1 MNPNIGGGFSPEGFF
16 RQADTGKGGGVGSG
30 KDDDPVAKKPDQEPD
45 QDPVTKKPDQE
56 PLDIFGE
63 LRNNLK
69 KIDSYIRDYN
79 PKEATE
85 LVKQSR
91 VLIDNYYLKFSGVE
105 QSQLLFFIDRL
116 EVKAKA
122 LHLDGEEGEG
132 GKKLDVGVVKQDEIS
147 LVKKERSAEDTI
159 ETEGTKKDDKKADGV
174 EENDIKN
181 VRDDVDQPV
190 KKHLN
195 LMRADAAEENESGP
209 PPWQKD
215 FDRLW
220 DELQDTYRKT
230 ASTSPEIMELT
241 RELTKI
247 TVKENFSPEEKIAY
261 GRALL
266 MRDVAN
272 PNAVFR
278 HLCAENF
285 KEIRNEPYLNEAH
298 ELRKYMELTDVFG
311 VSIKEI
317 VDFIENDA
325 FNNIKHK
332 ITKED
337 GSEAFFSW
345 DYAANG
351 DPEQEM
357 IAKGALTFQELIEN
371 KFPKLKEI
379 PKFVSD
385 SLITFVIVSELR
397 YHKFY
402 PYYNYYQNS
411 PINGMNAEALLPW
424 GIPGYLGY
432 KAASITKIPSY
443 SSVLMLTRHPSNTD
457 LFEQQDLGYK
467 EITFNKN
474 WAGNRFNQKEYVE
487 SRANTFED
495 DLMSKGSSKR
505 SRFEDA
511 LENRKTMIE
520 VRNALCWMF
529 SPDHE
534 FGYVDLHPDMQLL
547 PSTWDVI
554 KGEWRGEKIQIT
566 LDDLFEIYEQFDK
579 FVKEIDSAPK
589 IDSSM
594 QAMTYLSDLISSTS
608 RYKVIF
614 TKLGIDKDPP
624 NPAFKE
630 LKELVELM
638 YMFYLK
644 KLFDQYIKLPRMK
657 GLSYAFT
664 PKHMQFAKEVIAEV
678 ESDKTLPGFIR
689 GFITKAMK
697 EIDIIPNGKWGIIF
711 SPPTVEDPTPL
722 PIKLQQKFGTE
733 EAKTRNRWLKPA
745 RPEEKDPNK

>member
-1 MNPNIGGGFSPEGFF
+1 MSTNPNIVGGFSPERGFF
-16 RQADTGKGGGVGSG
+16 NQADTGMGGGAGSG
-30 KDDDPVAKKPDQEPD
+30 KDDESVAKNPDQESS
-45 QDPVTKKPDQE
+45 
-56 PLDIFGE
+56 DIFSQ
-63 LRNNLK
+63 LRDNLK
-69 KIDSYIRDYN
+69 EIESYIRDYN
-79 PKEATE
+79 PEEAGK
-85 LVKQSR
+85 LVEQSR
-91 VLIDNYYLKFSGVE
+91 ALMDDYTPKTRAE
-105 QSQLLFFIDRL
+105 QSQLLFFTDRL
-116 EVKAKA
+116 MLKAKA
-122 LHLDGEEGEG
+122 LYLDDEDDVG
-132 GKKLDVGVVKQDEIS
+132 GKKLNLSQAKQEQA
-147 LVKKERSAEDTI
+147 VEDTI
-159 ETEGTKKDDKKADGV
+159 EAGESDDGDA
-174 EENDIKN
+174 EQQAN
-181 VRDDVDQPV
+181 VVQE
-190 KKHLN
+190 
-195 LMRADAAEENESGP
+195 AEAAEENEPGA

-230 ASTSPEIMELT
+230 ASTSPDIMELT

-247 TVKENFSPEEKIAY
+247 TEEHFSSEEKTAY
-261 GRALL
+261 RRALL

-285 KEIRNEPYLNEAH
+285 KEMRNESYLNQAH
-298 ELRKYMELTDVFG
+298 ELRKYMELKDVFG

-325 FNNIKHK
+325 FNNIKHQ

-337 GSEAFFSW
+337 GSVDFFSW

-371 KFPKLKEI
+371 KFPRLKEI

-443 SSVLMLTRHPSNTD
+443 SSVLMLTRHPSNTN
-457 LFEQQDLGYK
+457 LFKQPKNVGELGYK

-474 WAGNRFNQKEYVE
+474 WAGNRFGQKEYVE
-487 SRANTFED
+487 SRADTFED

-505 SRFEDA
+505 GRFEAA

-529 SPDHE
+529 SPDQE
-534 FGYVDLHPDMQLL
+534 FGYVELHPDMQLL

-554 KGEWRGEKIQIT
+554 KGEWRGEKIEIT

-579 FVKEIDSAPK
+579 FIKEIDSAPQ
-589 IDSSM
+589 INSSM
-594 QAMTYLSDLISSTS
+594 QAMTYLSDLVSNTS
-608 RYKVIF
+608 KYKVIF
-614 TKLGIDKDPP
+614 TKLGIDKEPP

-630 LKELVELM
+630 LKGLVELM

-644 KLFDQYIKLPRMK
+644 KLFDQYIKLPGMK

-664 PKHMQFAKEVIAEV
+664 PKHIQFAKEVIAEV

-697 EIDIIPNGKWGIIF
+697 EISFIPNGKWGIIF
-711 SPPTVEDPTPL
+711 SPPTVEDSTPL
-722 PIKLQQKFGTE
+722 PIKLQQKLGTE
-733 EAKTRNRWLKPA
+733 EAKTRNRWLKPG